1 MILKIIS
8 EAMDI
13 QFIDHIKQFTYSRDW
28 IEKDSDGVIRKEK
41 CIVKCLII
49 KDDDANHQIETADT
63 VYLLNDEGKT
73 IEHIN

>member
-28 IEKDSDGVIRKEK
+28 IEKDSDEVIRKEK

-49 KDDDANHQIETADT
+49 KDDDTNHQIETADI